1 MTKVMEL
8 EDQIRLAGEAEM
20 ILSHDLVK
28 AAINTLRAD
37 AYAKIEATKPSQK
50 DEREFLYHRLQ
61 AINGFEQQFTFHIEN
76 GRMARGIL
84 DEYRA
89 KKATE
94 GRRRRT

>member
-1 MTKVMEL
+1 MEL

-20 ILSHDLVK
+20 ILSHDLVR
-28 AAINTLRAD
+28 AALNALRAD

-61 AINGFEQQFTFHIEN
+61 AINGFEQQFQFHIEN

-89 KKATE
+89 KKAVE

>member
-1 MTKVMEL
+1 MTSEVEMRAALSRGQHAKRIIEDEL
-8 EDQIRLAGEAEM
+8 VNEAIAG
-20 ILSHDLVK
+20 
-28 AAINTLRAD
+28 LRSD

-50 DEREFLYHRLQ
+50 DEREFLYQRLQ
-61 AINGFEQQFTFHIEN
+61 AINGFEAQFTFHIEN

-89 KKATE
+89 KKAVE